1 MINVFQT
8 PWYGFGG
15 AWGERGLL
23 TFTTGPLGPY
33 PGKKT
38 PPTGW

>member
-1 MINVFQT
+1 MINANQA

-15 AWGERGLL
+15 AWGERGFFA
-23 TFTTGPLGPY
+23 TSTGPLGPY

-38 PPTGW
+38 PPAGW